1 MEKKHIEKMVGKIF
15 LSLGSGGILAVY
27 LVNLCRLKLL
37 PISEEIGKL
46 IAIENMTGTEVNALE
61 PAIILIS
68 IFSFLISP
76 LFIKWNKKRGIE
88 ILILF
93 FAFFIDISGAV
104 IVVASGEISGFYIF
118 CLWITATYVSWI
130 CIEIINILYY
140 WIKKDTSESHYDIV
154 KLTFVWT
161 IIAFILGK
169 VW

>member
-15 LSLGSGGILAVY
+15 LSLGGGGILAVY

-46 IAIENMTGTEVNALE
+46 IAIENMTGTEINALE

-76 LFIKWNKKRGIE
+76 FFIQWNKKRGIE

-140 WIKKDTSESHYDIV
+140 WIKEDTSESHYDIV